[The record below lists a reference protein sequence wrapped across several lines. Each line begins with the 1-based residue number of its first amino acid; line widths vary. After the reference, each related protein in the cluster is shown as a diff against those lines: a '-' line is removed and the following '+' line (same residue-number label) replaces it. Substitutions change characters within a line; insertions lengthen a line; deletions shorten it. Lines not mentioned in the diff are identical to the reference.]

1 MSSIDVGV
9 MEGSRSTTG
18 RGGWRKARA
27 LFAVLALCAAAV
39 AVALAVFWLH
49 GASTSARIHLP
60 ERVKLDCVAVDRHQ
74 ATEAPPLVSAWVFK
88 DAASNGTVIIRGRAN
103 MSATS
108 HTQRQVLTVFDDHAW
123 VQEYWSVVNG
133 DEDDAG
139 AADSAGGEADERMVW
154 GFPKCADATRL
165 PLTAELEQ
173 LLSTL
178 TLADTQTTSGA
189 AMQFGWTCSH
199 GETALV
205 VNSGKKPTLVC
216 VDAEWTHMDV
226 VTSDFH
232 ASCAV
237 DTSATLSSIP
247 EVAAAAPALGCGSN
261 SPPNRRRLDTCS
273 LSTEL
278 KALHLSEDVLLR
290 YSMTWD
296 GVARFMGANWDGARS
311 KIESMGATL
320 RRGSDPTLVDVACS
334 RDAVQEKLWS
344 ATLDTCWPGPPSATE
359 LFRMGSWDDVQ
370 LSLGDNF
377 TSFID
382 TCVAPQD
389 TIRQGKDPSLQD
401 IPLKKLFFW
410 MNLWEDTTLQDLL
423 ASQSLSVVQ
432 LLAMDHNEL
441 AASNLDVHTGAEELV
456 GSLDTITGSDYP
468 HNLKESLQATW
479 KDGTSGK
486 RLAKAWLR
494 WRVVSEVTAAST
506 VAFVDFMNQPHGATL
521 QASAL
526 RDAASNSTAFD
537 IFSTT
542 MTAYG
547 SRNTAMHKLFR
558 SDKIPGKWPLFHT
571 RTKLRT
577 LRVNPATVASASKW
591 GDLSED
597 TLTKLDE
604 YLQEKGSERQPDE
617 GVELKDVA
625 RRMCFTHIASKKWSK
640 QIHRQANPPALLPE
654 DFPDTSSWP
663 NKFSRKGLGGLLQKV
678 KEYAGNHSSSGP
690 YVSCDTAKDYLPS
703 WLVIDEVTNRTVAM
717 HIGDDWNVMQQDHPT
732 EFDAVV
738 AKLAENGAEPELE
751 RSGIYPVC
759 LIQKLNNGHCQG
771 GRRLDSTRVLQTV
784 ANMTKL
790 KVAPNASDI
799 PRRRRRGFDA
809 ESSSSTTSVRGSA
822 CLTFT
827 LSGGTTPAGDG
838 ACASHNV
845 VQLVTAATAGLA
857 PLAAAP
863 RHPFDDANVSAAT
876 SYSYLYGAHGDDN
889 PSRVV
894 KAAILH
900 RVCAAVDSLV
910 YTGDP
915 NAPPLIVFAHGVA
928 NVWLAEALRL
938 NACSLG
944 TGGVWI
950 EMQPAG
956 DRGLRDLGAWGESWC
971 HSLDGAKFTSA
982 DDVGM
987 NILGRFCGLIPAE
1000 YPARAWATP
1009 RQVWLD
1015 LMSVRCCGLGV
1026 ASACHDRA
1034 QCLTTCGDV
1043 AQAHQFVPAS
1053 LTQFIRERVN
1063 ATICST
1069 RSDPTAG
1076 ATPDTS
1082 FDLGLRFPG
1091 PTAQAGEASPT
1102 WSWCWASQAELEAH
1116 GYDWS
1121 ARLEDRCVVLWHV
1134 VPWLCVTRGLRVTSR
1149 LSCCLWVQE
1158 QVLPRQRHFL

>member
-1 MSSIDVGV
+1 MLL
-9 MEGSRSTTG
+9 T
-18 RGGWRKARA
+18 
-27 LFAVLALCAAAV
+27 LCAAAV
-39 AVALAVFWLH
+39 VVAIVVLWARR
-49 GASTSARIHLP
+49 ASTSARIHLP
-60 ERVKLDCVAVDRHQ
+60 DRVKLDCVAVDRHQ
-74 ATEAPPLVSAWVFK
+74 ATGAAPLVSAWVFK
-88 DAASNGTVIIRGRAN
+88 DVASNGSFIVRGRAN

-108 HTQRQVLTVFDDHAW
+108 HTQRQMLTVFDNHAW
-123 VQEYWSVVNG
+123 LQDYGSIIFND
-133 DEDDAG
+133 DEDDATETAG
-139 AADSAGGEADERMVW
+139 ALDMEHSFW
-154 GFPKCADATRL
+154 GFPKCADAARL
-165 PLTAELEQ
+165 PLAAELKQ
-173 LLSTL
+173 LLASV
-178 TLADTQTTSGA
+178 TLADVETTSGLA
-189 AMQFGWTCSH
+189 TRFGWTCSH
-199 GETALV
+199 AETALL

-226 VTSDFH
+226 VTHDFH

-237 DTSATLSSIP
+237 DTSATLSSLP
-247 EVAAAAPALGCGSN
+247 AVAPAPKSLGCDSGR
-261 SPPNRRRLDTCS
+261 PPKRRLTITQPCTLTTALDT
-273 LSTEL
+273 L
-278 KALHLSEDVLLR
+278 KLSEDVLLR
-290 YSMTWD
+290 FATSWD
-296 GVARFMGANWDGARS
+296 NVEKVIGDNWGTASSGITALGAQ
-311 KIESMGATL
+311 L
-320 RRGSDPTLVDVACS
+320 RRGANPTLRDVPC
-334 RDAVQEKLWS
+334 DHKKLLKKLWDPQ
-344 ATLDTCWPGPPSATE
+344 LDACWPGPPSLTE
-359 LFRMGSWDDVQ
+359 LVRLGSWDAVQ
-370 LSLGDNF
+370 NSLGDKFNTF
-377 TSFID
+377 TD
-382 TCVAPQD
+382 KCVKMLPGKS
-389 TIRQGKDPSLQD
+389 IRQGNNVSRQD
-401 IPLKKLFFW
+401 MPLKELFFW
-410 MNLWEDTTLQDLL
+410 MNLWEDATLSALL
-423 ASQSLSVVQ
+423 DSQSVSVAQ
-432 LLAMDHNEL
+432 LLDMNRQK
-441 AASNLDVHTGAEELV
+441 LV
-456 GSLDTITGSDYP
+456 DSLLDTHGGAAD
-468 HNLKESLQATW
+468 LVESLQSTTGADYPSDLTTKLQTTWSNDATN
-479 KDGTSGK
+479 GK
-486 RLAKAWLR
+486 HLAEDWLR

-506 VAFVDFMNQPHGATL
+506 VVFVDFVDQNHDTSFGDSNL
-521 QASAL
+521 CNSASSSSAC
-526 RDAASNSTAFD
+526 TAFSD
-537 IFSTT
+537 T
-542 MTAYG
+542 MATYG
-547 SRNTAMHKLFR
+547 CNDATMGKLFR
-558 SDKIPGKWPLFHT
+558 RHQLLRKWPLSHT
-571 RTKLRT
+571 RDKLT
-577 LRVNPATVASASKW
+577 ELGVNVADIANAGKW
-591 GDLSED
+591 GDLPVEA
-597 TLTKLDE
+597 LGKLDS
-604 YLQEKGSERQPDE
+604 YLNNKECERQPDS
-617 GVELKDVA
+617 GVKLKGLP
-625 RRMCFTHIASKKWSK
+625 RRMCFTHIASDKWTN
-640 QIHRQANPPALLPE
+640 QINANNAQPPALLPG
-654 DFPDTSSWP
+654 DFKSQAAWPDQFT
-663 NKFSRKGLGGLLQKV
+663 RTGLNGLLPQV
-678 KEYAGNHSSSGP
+678 KNYAKDHTQSGTAGN
-690 YVSCDTAKDYLPS
+690 YEDAKRDLPS
-703 WLVIDEVTNRTVAM
+703 WLVIDELTGQKVVKHM
-717 HIGDDWNVMQQDHPT
+717 DGDGTYWDTMKQSYLT
-732 EFDAVV
+732 EYNAVE
-738 AKLAENGAEPELE
+738 AKLADNGAEPELNDGD
-751 RSGIYPVC
+751 GIYPFS
-759 LIQKLNNGHCQG
+759 LMKKLKSTCAEPAA
-771 GRRLDSTRVLQTV
+771 RRLVSTRKARVLQSV
-784 ANMTKL
+784 VNMTKL
-790 KVAPNASDI
+790 KVAPHASDI
-799 PRRRRRGFDA
+799 PRRGRRGFDA

-827 LSGGTTPAGDG
+827 LSGGTIPAGHG